1 MTLYLYRHGTAVPVL
16 TIESV
21 QSYTADGVT
30 ALDENGELHTY
41 APLAED
47 CELSSKEDCSETLR
61 AKWRAE
67 HPDTEAQM
75 AALAEENKRLKAKLD
90 MHAQNLTFLEDCLL
104 EMGDVVYA

>member
-16 TIESV
+16 TIEGV

-41 APLAED
+41 APLEED

-61 AKWRAE
+61 QAYRAE
-67 HPDTEAQM
+67 PTQIDRIEAQVAYTAM
-75 AALAEENKRLKAKLD
+75 MTE
-90 MHAQNLTFLEDCLL
+90 TLL
-104 EMGDVVYA
+104 ESEG